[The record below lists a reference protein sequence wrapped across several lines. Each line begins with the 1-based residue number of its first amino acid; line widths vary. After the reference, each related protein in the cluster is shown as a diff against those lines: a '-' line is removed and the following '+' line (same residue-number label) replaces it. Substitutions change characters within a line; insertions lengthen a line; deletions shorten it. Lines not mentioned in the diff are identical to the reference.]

1 MLAAAAGAFAQHAQ
15 GTEAS
20 STAPA
25 AAVAGIMFGMG
36 ISMPVIYGAM
46 GFIGGVIGAAVYNLV
61 ASWIGGIELE
71 VE

>member
-36 ISMPVIYGAM
+36 ILMPVIYGVM
-46 GFIGGVIGAAVYNLV
+46 GFIGAAVYNLV
-61 ASWIGGIELE
+61 ARWIGGIELE